1 MEKELLD
8 CIREQNN
15 QIVNL
20 IELNNSMVRPVLAEN
35 KALHEYVRDLEK
47 KNLEL
52 EKENGNLSTKL
63 KLETFDMNQRIE
75 AMEQRFEAMGK

>member
-52 EKENGNLSTKL
+52 EKENGNLNTKL